1 MTRNPQNKTLIV
13 APKSTSGNWI
23 HELNKC
29 LSDWNIIHYQGS
41 ERQDLLTTLFP
52 KQCLVMT
59 YDILVRDIDSLMEH
73 HYSTIIFDEAQ
84 YLKNPQSS
92 RVNSAK
98 LLTADFTIALTGT
111 PIENSLLDLWS
122 IFSVLSPK
130 HLGSWTQFKKRF
142 AYPIEH
148 GQTARLNDLKNL
160 IQPLLLRRRKED
172 VVFDLP
178 PKIELNE
185 LVSLSTFERDT
196 YNQLRIQA
204 KRIIQENPQQAK
216 FLVLSLLTKLRQ
228 VCCHRKL
235 VLDSA
240 SNHSSKLDR
249 ALEIVQNLHQNKR
262 KVLVFS
268 QFVRLLQLF
277 KEQLIESEMDLCYLD
292 GSTSSQQ
299 RQAEIDRFQTTDVSI
314 FLISL
319 KAGGSGIN
327 LTKAT
332 EVIHLDPWWNPAVED
347 QASDRAHRIGQTQT
361 VTVIR
366 LVAEDSIETQILKL
380 QEEKRRIASDLLSDS
395 ISKLSLEDITH
406 LLD

>member
-1 MTRNPQNKTLIV
+1 MV
-13 APKSTSGNWI
+13 
-23 HELNKC
+23 
-29 LSDWNIIHYQGS
+29 Y
-41 ERQDLLTTLFP
+41 LLT
-52 KQCLVMT
+52 
-59 YDILVRDIDSLMEH
+59 
-73 HYSTIIFDEAQ
+73 
-84 YLKNPQSS
+84 
-92 RVNSAK
+92 
-98 LLTADFTIALTGT
+98 
-111 PIENSLLDLWS
+111 
-122 IFSVLSPK
+122 PK

-142 AYPIEH
+142 VQPIEH
-148 GQTARLNDLKNL
+148 GHTSRLQDLKKL
-160 IQPLLLRRRKED
+160 IQPLLLRRQKED
-172 VVFDLP
+172 VAFDLP

-185 LVSLSTFERDT
+185 FIPLSTFERDT
-196 YNQLRIQA
+196 YNQLRVQA

-235 VLDSA
+235 VLESA
-240 SNHSSKLDR
+240 SNHSSKLNR
-249 ALEIVQNLHQNKR
+249 ALEIVENLHQNKR

-277 KEQLIESEMDLCYLD
+277 KEQLIESNMDLCYLD

-299 RQAEIDRFQTTDVSI
+299 RQAEIDRFQNTDVSI

-395 ISKLSLEDITH
+395 ISKLSIEDIT
-406 LLD
+406 LLLE